1 MKYEKII
8 ENIKETN
15 VQKCW
20 RRHVAIGSIDT
31 GGGQG
36 KQLINLPQSK
46 ILVRAMKYLK
56 SLAIDQSASLT

>member
-1 MKYEKII
+1 M
-8 ENIKETN
+8 
-15 VQKCW
+15 
-20 RRHVAIGSIDT
+20 AIGSFDT

-56 SLAIDQSASLT
+56 SLAIDQCATLT